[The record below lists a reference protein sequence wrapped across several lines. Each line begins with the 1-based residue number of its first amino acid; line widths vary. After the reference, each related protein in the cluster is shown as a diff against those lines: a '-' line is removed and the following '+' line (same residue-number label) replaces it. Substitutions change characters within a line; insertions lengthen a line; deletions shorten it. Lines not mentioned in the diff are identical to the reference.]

1 MLSKKYLIIFV
12 AFLVGLIG
20 LIIIYSKVGVK
31 DTLIQLQRLHFWQLG
46 IVVGTSIAMISLTI
60 YRWGLILIDSNQK
73 KLSWKSI
80 IKARLGDL
88 AFSYLTPIMY
98 FGGGWV
104 RAYVMNKEQEV
115 SINLGLAS
123 VFLDRLAEIASACL
137 FIFAGAVLLVAT
149 RSFVWGILML
159 IIAIIIFLGLYLA
172 VVLIGLD
179 RILSFL
185 VNFLRLNKIPYCSK
199 NAGQTT
205 LGERFV
211 FLGSQVDFYFRQSR
225 LKFLFSVFVSF
236 LVLVIWLWQTKLIV
250 GFLGFHLPW
259 TKIFIIKIFITI
271 SMFMPISANLG
282 SYEGAHLLAFKLFG
296 LPSDSAMALSVINRA
311 LDLIW
316 ITAGVILISRFLATF
331 VTRIPQIISNLFSRH
346 EQPSS

>member
-1 MLSKKYLIIFV
+1 MLKKYLIIFV
-12 AFLVGLIG
+12 AFLVGLVG
-20 LIIIYSKVGVK
+20 LIIIYSKVGVG

-60 YRWGLILIDSNQK
+60 CRWGLILTDLNQK

-80 IKARLGDL
+80 IKARLGDF

-98 FGGGWV
+98 FGGEWV
-104 RAYVMNKEQEV
+104 RAYVINKERDV
-115 SINLGLAS
+115 AINLGLTS
-123 VFLDRLAEIASACL
+123 VFLDRIAEFVSACL

-172 VVLIGLD
+172 VVLIGFD

-185 VNFLRLNKIPYCSK
+185 VNFLHLNKIPYHSE
-199 NAGQTT
+199 NVGQTT

-211 FLGSQVDFYFRQSR
+211 FLGSQVDSYFRKSR
-225 LKFLFSVFVSF
+225 FKFIFSVFASF

-259 TKIFIIKIFITI
+259 SKIFIIKIFITI
-271 SMFMPISANLG
+271 SMFMPIPANLG

-296 LPSDSAMALSVINRA
+296 IPPDSAMALSVINRA

-316 ITAGVILISRFLATF
+316 ITSGTILISRFLATF
-331 VTRIPQIISNLFSRH
+331 ITRIPQIISNLFSRH
-346 EQPSS
+346 GQSSS